1 MTDLS
6 HLQDPLGLQR
16 LGYAAPLLDHPALQ
30 WVDGVV
36 TPRTE
41 HLIEETPV
49 VLAYNGA
56 AHVVMMT
63 TPEDLEDFGLG
74 FSLTE
79 ELIQSPADIRSM
91 EIVRYSQGIEV
102 QMTVP
107 AELAEKISGRSRKLS
122 GRTGCGICGSDTIA
136 DVLKALHP
144 VKAAQSIPPRSIL
157 RALEALSSHQALNA
171 ASGAVHAA
179 AWATTAGEIV
189 LVREDVG
196 RHNALDKLIGAL
208 VRSGTAPDSGFLMVT
223 SRASF
228 EMVQKATVFG
238 SPLLA
243 AVSGPTGLAVRVAHQ
258 AGLTLVGFARGERL
272 TIYTHPH
279 GVASG

>member
-1 MTDLS
+1 MTDLPRI
-6 HLQDPLGLQR
+6 QDPLGLQR
-16 LGYAAPLLDHPALQ
+16 LGYAAPLLEHAAVQ
-30 WVDGVV
+30 WADGVL

-41 HLIEETPV
+41 RLIEETPV

-63 TPEDLEDFGLG
+63 TPEHLEDFGVG

-79 ELIQSPADIRSM
+79 ELIRSPADIRSM
-91 EIVRYSQGIEV
+91 EIVRYGQGIEV

-107 AELAEKISGRSRKLS
+107 VELEEKISGRSRKLS

-144 VKAAQSIPPRSIL
+144 VRQGQVIPAASIL
-157 RALEALSSHQALNA
+157 LALEALARHQPLNA
-171 ASGAVHAA
+171 AAGTVHAA
-179 AWATTAGEIV
+179 GWATADGKIV

-208 VRSGTAPDSGFLMVT
+208 VRSGTTPEGGFLVVT

-238 SPLLA
+238 TP
-243 AVSGPTGLAVRVAHQ
+243 GGTD
-258 AGLTLVGFARGERL
+258 AGGFRPREPVDHLFSRRRSDGMRRGARDARR
-272 TIYTHPH
+272 
-279 GVASG
+279 

>member
-1 MTDLS
+1 MTELPRI
-6 HLQDPLGLQR
+6 QDPLGLQR
-16 LGYAAPLLDHPALQ
+16 LGYAAPLLEHAAVQ
-30 WVDGVV
+30 WADGVMA
-36 TPRTE
+36 PRTE
-41 HLIEETPV
+41 RLIEETPV

-63 TPEDLEDFGLG
+63 TPEHLEDFGVG

-79 ELIQSPADIRSM
+79 ELIRSPADIRSM
-91 EIVRYSQGIEV
+91 EIVRYGQGIEV

-107 AELAEKISGRSRKLS
+107 VELEEKISGRSRKLS

-144 VKAAQSIPPRSIL
+144 VRQGQAIPAASIL
-157 RALEALSSHQALNA
+157 LALEALARHQPLNSA
-171 ASGAVHAA
+171 AGTVHAA
-179 AWATTAGEIV
+179 GWATAAGEIV

-208 VRSGTAPDSGFLMVT
+208 VRSGTTPEGGFLVVT

-238 SPLLA
+238 APLMA

-258 AGLTLVGFARGERL
+258 AGLTLVGFARGSRL
-272 TIYTHPH
+272 TIYTHAG
-279 GVASG
+279 GVQA

>member
-6 HLQDPLGLQR
+6 RIQDPLGLQR
-16 LGYAAPLLDHPALQ
+16 LGYAVPLLEHTALQ
-30 WVDGVV
+30 WVAGSL

-41 HLIEETPV
+41 RLIEETPV
-49 VLAYNGA
+49 VLAYNGS

-63 TPEDLEDFGLG
+63 TPEYLEDFGVG

-79 ELIQSPADIRSM
+79 ELIQSHSDIRSI

-107 AELAEKISGRSRKLS
+107 AELAEQIGGRSRKMS
-122 GRTGCGICGSDTIA
+122 GRTGCGICGSDTIT

-144 VKAAQSIPPRSIL
+144 VRRDQAIPASSIL
-157 RALEALSSHQALNA
+157 RALEALSRHQPLNA

-179 AWATTAGEIV
+179 GWATAAGEIV

-208 VRSGTAPDSGFLMVT
+208 VRGGTSPDGGFLVVT

-228 EMVQKATVFG
+228 EMVQKATVYG
-238 SPLLA
+238 CPLLA

-258 AGLTLVGFARGERL
+258 AGLTLVGFARDSRL
-272 TIYTHPH
+272 TVYTHAG
-279 GVASG
+279 GVSG